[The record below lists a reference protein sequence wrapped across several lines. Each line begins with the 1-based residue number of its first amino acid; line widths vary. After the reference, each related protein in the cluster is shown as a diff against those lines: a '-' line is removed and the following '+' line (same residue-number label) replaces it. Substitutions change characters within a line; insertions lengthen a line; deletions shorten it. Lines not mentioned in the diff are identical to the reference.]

1 MKIAILGYGTVGKGV
16 VKILEERFPHFEI
29 VKIIVHSEKDCLD
42 ERFTTNFYEIFDY
55 DVDVLMEMIIGD
67 SPTYEYIR
75 YALSQ
80 CVHVITSNK
89 TTVACHLE
97 EYMKLAKENHCQFR
111 YEASVAGGIPW
122 IQGLIKAKRID
133 KIERIEGIL
142 NGTTNYILDHML
154 KEDRDYT
161 EVLKDAQRL
170 GYAESNPSADV
181 DGIDALRKICI
192 SSSLGYNIQVNTDEV
207 DCFGISTVKLN
218 DLKKFKNEGLL
229 IKLMGYSHFENNKFY
244 ACVEPVL
251 VSSIS
256 KYAAV
261 DENNN
266 AVSLYGNTIGELM
279 FIGQGA
285 GQAPTANAMI
295 QDLLDI
301 NDRRYD
307 RECILVDSV
316 IDRDDTLNNYVFCM
330 NEDQSMIFEE
340 KIDFVEKVDERYY
353 ITLKPSTVEEKNKWI
368 KELRNANCEF
378 FYARRRV
385 L

>member
-29 VKIIVHSEKDCLD
+29 VKIVVRLKTECID
-42 ERFTTNFYEIFDY
+42 ERFTTDFYEIFNN
-55 DVDVLMEMIIGD
+55 DVDVLMEMIVGD
-67 SPTYEYIR
+67 SPTYEYIH
-75 YALSQ
+75 YALSK

-89 TTVACHLE
+89 ATVACHLE

-154 KEDRDYT
+154 KENKDYN
-161 EVLKDAQRL
+161 EVLQVAQKL
-170 GYAESNPSADV
+170 GYAESDPSADV
-181 DGIDALRKICI
+181 DGMDALRKICI
-192 SSSLGYNIQVNTDEV
+192 SSSLGYNIRVNTDEI
-207 DCFGISTVKLN
+207 DCFGISNVKLN
-218 DLKKFKNEGLL
+218 DVKKFKEDGML
-229 IKLMGYSHFENNKFY
+229 IKLMGYSNFENNKFY

-251 VSSIS
+251 VSIMS
-256 KYAAV
+256 KYASV

-307 RECILVDSV
+307 QECNFVDCEINREDVF
-316 IDRDDTLNNYVFCM
+316 NNYIFCM
-330 NEDQSMIFEE
+330 NEDNSKIFSD
-340 KIDFVEKVDERYY
+340 KMDFIEKVHERYY
-353 ITLKPSTVEEKNKWI
+353 ITCKPSTVEEKNKWI
-368 KELRNANCEF
+368 KELSELNCEF